1 MLKLFSLA
9 LALFSLIV
17 AVQCGGG
24 GHGGIPACPTTS
36 GGPQPSSHNSRS
48 SVCVFKCPQNNV
60 EGNDLSSSIHDSTRL
75 NCRYTTT
82 STTGIRPACVYNK
95 VGIPIFLESPLTN
108 LIALVHRLV
117 VEQRWS
123 LQVPRICSLLLPSN
137 RLSRRQE
144 EAQRPQQPFPGSQV
158 LSSTHQTRKE

>member
-1 MLKLFSLA
+1 MMKLFSLA

-24 GHGGIPACPTTS
+24 HSGIPACPTTP

-82 STTGIRPACVYNK
+82 STTGIQAACVYNK
-95 VGIPIFLESPLTN
+95 VRNPTFLESPLTN
-108 LIALVHRLV
+108 RIASVHRWI
-117 VEQRWS
+117 VEQRRS

-144 EAQRPQQPFPGSQV
+144 EAQRPQQPFPSSQV
-158 LSSTHQTRKE
+158 LPSTHQTWKE